1 MCYIQLFRLHLRTFL
16 DQVFRRPNISF
27 CVDQIFRHQIIRHQI
42 FRRPN
47 FPQLRYNIKTAL
59 RHFGSDVVY
68 YSYRQNYASK
78 TVKCAHSVLSRAHTP
93 VSQYSSI
100 SLQPTACSVIT
111 SGAGSMP
118 LYGLE
123 LGGVRTAEVT
133 SYVTFRNLFECMS
146 SSLFLFLY
154 VRNY

>member
-16 DQVFRRPNISF
+16 DQIFRRPNVSF
-27 CVDQIFRHQIIRHQI
+27 CLDQIFRHQIIRHQI

-68 YSYRQNYASK
+68 YSYRQNHASK

-100 SLQPTACSVIT
+100 SLQPAACSVIT
-111 SGAGSMP
+111 SGAGVHA
-118 LYGLE
+118 LIW
-123 LGGVRTAEVT
+123 A
-133 SYVTFRNLFECMS
+133 
-146 SSLFLFLY
+146 
-154 VRNY
+154 